1 PYRIKTKNPT
11 EIARAITEQEPAPP
25 SVAVARTASSNSLS
39 EISNPKVL
47 RGDLDNIILKA
58 LRKEPNR
65 RYGSVAQF
73 SDDVRRY
80 LEGRPV
86 TARKDTFNYRTVK
99 FIKRNKIAVAAAGLV
114 VLTLIGGSLATALEA
129 RRAHLQRARAE
140 QRFNDVRS

>member
-1 PYRIKTKNPT
+1 
-11 EIARAITEQEPAPP
+11 EPAPP

-99 FIKRNKIAVAAAGLV
+99 FIKRNKRSEEHTSELQSLTNLV
-114 VLTLIGGSLATALEA
+114 CRLLLEKKKKII
-129 RRAHLQRARAE
+129 
-140 QRFNDVRS
+140 